1 MKIAID
7 DDNYLVLNPDSC
19 RLTNV
24 TLGGKTVLTQNED
37 GLGAGSYLMYPWVN
51 RVEQNP
57 FPIQSEYK
65 DGNNIPLHGLFVNDK
80 REIAVKP
87 LSADSI
93 LVEMVPSLSVEGVPK
108 FKEFYEL
115 RRNSL
120 TIRI

>member
-24 TLGGKTVLTQNED
+24 TLGGKTVLTQNEE

-57 FPIQSEYK
+57 FPI
-65 DGNNIPLHGLFVNDK
+65 
-80 REIAVKP
+80 
-87 LSADSI
+87 
-93 LVEMVPSLSVEGVPK
+93 
-108 FKEFYEL
+108 
-115 RRNSL
+115 
-120 TIRI
+120 